1 MKKKLLSVLLAAA
14 MTLSLAACGD
24 SGKKEDKEPFD
35 AKKAAEALLG
45 SDEFKGCSLIDG
57 DQIEFRYDI
66 TLEDTDEFYY
76 TEVTNGVSAN
86 MFIIAKAKEGKASLM
101 YGEMEKIMAT
111 YADSW
116 VNSNYAERQAE
127 APKVKG
133 RYESEEDGIYICII
147 SSDNDAMVKLIGK

>member
-1 MKKKLLSVLLAAA
+1 MKKVFAVMLVLV
-14 MTLSLAACGD
+14 MVLSLAACGD
-24 SGKKEDKEPFD
+24 SGKKEDKTPFD

-45 SDEFKGCSLIDG
+45 SDEFKGCSIMDK
-57 DQIEFRYDI
+57 DQIEFKYDI
-66 TLEDTDEFYY
+66 TLEDTEEFYY

-101 YGEMEKIMAT
+101 YGEMEKIIKT

-133 RYESEEDGIYICII
+133 RYESEEDGVYICII
-147 SSDNDAMVKLIGK
+147 SSDNDAMKALIGK